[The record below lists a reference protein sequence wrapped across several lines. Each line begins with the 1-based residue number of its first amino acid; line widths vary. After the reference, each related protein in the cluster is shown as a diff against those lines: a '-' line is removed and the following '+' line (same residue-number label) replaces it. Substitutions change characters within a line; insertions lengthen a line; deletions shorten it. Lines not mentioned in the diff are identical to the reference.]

1 MVNSKRD
8 AKFPVVPPAVSP
20 RRSAHDAALRLD
32 TLMTGAP
39 SPSRLEAEFS
49 SKKRKR
55 GRRLFVDREILVK
68 SQGRVSY
75 VTLSRRSQLSLA
87 VMAGVAAI
95 ALLGYAATSTYM
107 VDRARI
113 AAAIEPEQ
121 AAPASSR
128 SCSAA

>member
-68 SQGRVSY
+68 SQGRGSY
-75 VTLSRRSQLSLA
+75 VTLPRPSPLSLA
-87 VMAGVAAI
+87 VTAVTGATR
-95 ALLGYAATSTYM
+95 AL
-107 VDRARI
+107 
-113 AAAIEPEQ
+113 
-121 AAPASSR
+121 SS
-128 SCSAA
+128 